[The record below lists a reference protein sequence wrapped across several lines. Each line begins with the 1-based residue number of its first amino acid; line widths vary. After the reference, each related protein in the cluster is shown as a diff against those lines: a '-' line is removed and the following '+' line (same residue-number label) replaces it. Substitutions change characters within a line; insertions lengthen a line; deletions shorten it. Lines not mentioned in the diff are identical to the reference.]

1 MTHSEETV
9 VKEVDTDAGLDE
21 TENGGLDTDV
31 GRWAVS
37 RTENVCESVD
47 LGKRAKKV
55 YIT

>member
-1 MTHSEETV
+1 M
-9 VKEVDTDAGLDE
+9 KEVDTDAGLDE

-31 GRWAVS
+31 GRWTVS

-55 YIT
+55 YDLVTLPHCS